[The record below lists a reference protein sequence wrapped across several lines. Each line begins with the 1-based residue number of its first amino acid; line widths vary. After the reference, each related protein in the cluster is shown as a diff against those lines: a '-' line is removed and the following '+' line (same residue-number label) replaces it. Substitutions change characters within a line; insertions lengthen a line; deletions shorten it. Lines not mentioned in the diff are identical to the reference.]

1 MKRVLS
7 FSLTDLHF
15 THIVHGM
22 QFRPGA
28 YNKKVLASL
37 LTKQSYTQTRKAN
50 NAYLTTNR
58 GRNVHGSEETINQKI
73 KKREKSSDV
82 SFRELC
88 LCVSFSLH
96 FKLDKSLHNISLS
109 IERQ

>member
-50 NAYLTTNR
+50 NAYLATNR

-73 KKREKSSDV
+73 KKGRNHQMLVLE
-82 SFRELC
+82 SFV
-88 LCVSFSLH
+88 CVFL
-96 FKLDKSLHNISLS
+96 FLYILN
-109 IERQ
+109 